1 MNKYSYVLIV
11 AKCIVNSNNNDK
23 LIKYF
28 LVLIVAKCIVN
39 RGNVIS
45 NSLTVTY

>member
-1 MNKYSYVLIV
+1 MPVLIV
-11 AKCIVNSNNNDK
+11 AKCIVNVKEYVINDE
-23 LIKYF
+23 LSD
-28 LVLIVAKCIVN
+28 VLIVAKCIVN